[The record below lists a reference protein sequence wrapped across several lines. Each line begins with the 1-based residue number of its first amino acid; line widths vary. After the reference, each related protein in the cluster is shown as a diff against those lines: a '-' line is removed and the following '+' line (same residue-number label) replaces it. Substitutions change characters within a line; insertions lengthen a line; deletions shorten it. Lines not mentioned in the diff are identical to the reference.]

1 MARPSKITLEEV
13 QNAVDVLKSNDKPI
27 NPYQIK
33 KIIGYGS
40 EKKIAWFMSALD
52 IDAEYEEEDPLLKQ
66 LARLL
71 HPVAVDLRQTKD
83 EAIKFVEDEYVEKL
97 VKANDEIER
106 LKGELNGAENNALEM
121 EKKNE
126 ILIDKLNTR
135 EEELDKAARKIGEM
149 EVFIAQLSTEL
160 KGSESANKKLEEDI
174 DSLKTNLEQE
184 EQKHQAGIDRL
195 KEVHGQDI
203 QLLRAEI
210 EDWKNDLKQS
220 AYNEE
225 AAKIEL
231 SKVNTMLDNK
241 SDELS
246 NTQARVAKLTLKSVQ
261 QEETLSGKDTEITTL
276 SSKVTELTDKSIE
289 LKERLDNALEEIK
302 SLSEKEQTSSNTMH
316 DAKANLQLSEQRE
329 QLLQKQVQSLEKI
342 IERLTEQKN
351 DD

>member
-13 QNAVDVLKSNDKPI
+13 QNAVDVLKSNDKPV

-52 IDAEYEEEDPLLKQ
+52 IDAEYEEEDPLLKH
-66 LARLL
+66 LAKLL
-71 HPVAVDLRQTKD
+71 HPVAVDLRQTKED
-83 EAIKFVEDEYVEKL
+83 AIKFVEDEYDEKL
-97 VKANDEIER
+97 VQANNEIEH
-106 LKGELNGAENNALEM
+106 LKGELNGAENDALEM

-126 ILIDKLNTR
+126 ILVDKLTSR
-135 EEELDKAARKIGEM
+135 EEELDKAASKIGEM

-160 KGSESANKKLEEDI
+160 KGSESANQKLEEDI
-174 DSLKTNLEQE
+174 GSLKTSIEQE
-184 EQKHQAGIDRL
+184 EQKYRAGIDQL
-195 KEVHGQDI
+195 KEEHGQDI
-203 QLLRAEI
+203 QLLRLEI
-210 EDWKNDLKQS
+210 EGWKNDLKQA

-246 NTQARVAKLTLKSVQ
+246 NTEARIVKLILKSDK
-261 QEETLSGKDTEITTL
+261 QEETLSGKDTEITVL
-276 SSKVTELTDKSIE
+276 SSKVSELTDKSIG
-289 LKERLDNALEEIK
+289 LKERLDIALEEIK
-302 SLSEKEQTSSNTMH
+302 SLSEKEQTSSNTMN

-329 QLLQKQVQSLEKI
+329 QLLQNQVDSLEKI
-342 IERLTEQKN
+342 IERLTDQKSDN
-351 DD
+351 